1 MTSRPNLHAAYCFS
15 ADDLNA
21 NRRGIV
27 TDAPIARLRK
37 LRRQGIPLLILA
49 VLAAGLAIGVRNDA
63 TWLSIVMVGFVSLL
77 VAASVGFWRRF
88 DRESQ
93 SPQVAVARGS
103 ASKRYR
109 SARNQRRCFLRVGE
123 VEFSIAGS
131 QYNAITEGRPYWVYY
146 TPITRTILSLE
157 ADDEPA

>member
-1 MTSRPNLHAAYCFS
+1 MSQPNLQAAFFFS

-27 TDAPIARLRK
+27 TDAQIARLRK
-37 LRRQGIPLLILA
+37 LRRQGVPLLILA

-63 TWLSIVMVGFVSLL
+63 AWLSIVMVAFIVLL
-77 VAASVGFWRRF
+77 VAAAIGFWRRF

-93 SPQVAVARGS
+93 SPRVASVRGP
-103 ASKRYR
+103 ASKRYF
-109 SARNQRRCFLRVGE
+109 AGRNRRFFLRVGE
-123 VEFSIAGS
+123 VEFSVMVY
-131 QYNAITEGRPYWVYY
+131 QYNAVMEGRSYRVYY